1 MPTVHT
7 VGYAS
12 EHMTEPPIPQKPF
25 EEGIEKLISRLW
37 RAELPEGVFN
47 IYRHDDPALD
57 ARGGAA
63 KRRENLRRY
72 LKALPAPKY
81 AFIGIAPG
89 YRGARFTG
97 VPFSDEHRLCYPGSC
112 YDRTSTRENAYRE
125 ATAGVVMEL
134 LGARTD
140 VVCWNI
146 VPWHPHQPGEP
157 LSNADPDAETIGY
170 GLEALEF
177 FFQRLYPETKAVAVG
192 QLPAKAL
199 EGFKVQGRP
208 LEVVAN
214 LRHPAHGGA
223 TEFRQQ
229 AAKLLGLELA
239 ADSDD

>member
-1 MPTVHT
+1 M
-7 VGYAS
+7 A
-12 EHMTEPPIPQKPF
+12 EPPVARKPF
-25 EEGIEKLISRLW
+25 EEGIEKLISRLR
-37 RAELPEGVFN
+37 RAELPEHVFN
-47 IYRHDDPALD
+47 IYRHDDPELD

-97 VPFSDEHRLCYPGSC
+97 VPFSDESRLCYPGSC

-125 ATAGVVMEL
+125 ATAGVVIDL
-134 LGARTD
+134 LGPRTD

-146 VPWHPHQPGEP
+146 VPWHPHRADEP

-170 GLEALEF
+170 GLEALEY

-192 QLPAKAL
+192 QIPAKAL
-199 EGFKVQGRP
+199 ADFKVDGKQV
-208 LEVVAN
+208 EIAAT
-214 LRHPAHGGA
+214 LRHPARGGA
-223 TEFRQQ
+223 NEFREQ
-229 AAKLLGLELA
+229 AARILGIELA
-239 ADSDD
+239 QDIDD